1 MSKAQIL
8 AALNKRSDT
17 IFTTLAV
24 TGVLTT
30 SVLTAQASFKAADI
44 LAREEQERFADGLE
58 EMDVKEKLLLVWPH
72 FIPAATTMGVT
83 ITSIFMLNKVG
94 ADRLAAMAAMYSVSE
109 KNLTDYQNKVAE
121 KMGEKKYQTIKD
133 DIAQD
138 RVRENPP
145 EKSSVIYTA
154 NGNVLF
160 MDSITG
166 RYFESTI
173 EDVRKSVNDIN
184 EQVLNQYYASLSEF
198 YDLLGLPS
206 TAISDDWGWNSD
218 ALLDVSF
225 STVLTDDNRPCIYLE
240 YRTAPIRGFNR
251 LV

>member
-1 MSKAQIL
+1 MSKAKL
-8 AALNKRSDT
+8 LSVLSERADV
-17 IFTTLAV
+17 IFTTVAV
-24 TGVLTT
+24 TGVVTS
-30 SVLTAQASFKAADI
+30 SVLTARASFKAADI
-44 LAREEQERFADGLE
+44 LAREEAARVE
-58 EMDVKEKLLLVWPH
+58 EDQDEMELKDKFLLVWPY
-72 FIPAATTMGVT
+72 FIPAATTATTT
-83 ITSIFMLNKVG
+83 IASIFMLNKVG

-109 KNLTDYQNKVAE
+109 KTLTDYQNKVAE
-121 KMGEKKYQTIKD
+121 KLGNKKAQSVKD

-138 RVRENPP
+138 RVNENPP
-145 EKSSVIYTA
+145 TKSSIIYTA

-173 EDVRKSVNDIN
+173 EEVRSCVNTVN

-198 YDLLGLPS
+198 YDLLGLQS

-218 ALLDVSF
+218 ALLEVSF
-225 STVLTDDNRPCIYLE
+225 STVLTEDNRPCVYLE
-240 YRTAPIRGFNR
+240 YRTAPIKGYNR